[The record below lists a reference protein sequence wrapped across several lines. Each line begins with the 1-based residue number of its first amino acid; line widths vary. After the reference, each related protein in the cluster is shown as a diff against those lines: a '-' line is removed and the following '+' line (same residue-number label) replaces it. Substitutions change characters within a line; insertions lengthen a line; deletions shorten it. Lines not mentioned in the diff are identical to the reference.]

1 MKEMFENLKSVLVQ
15 CNRVIE
21 QYLTEN
27 KFSEE
32 QAIKALYEKSD
43 AVQIMYESGF
53 ISEKEKL
60 QPSSSGN
67 SCILSKITFPPVFHN
82 FSF

>member
-1 MKEMFENLKSVLVQ
+1 MFENLKSVLVQ

-27 KFSEE
+27 KFTEE

-53 ISEKEKL
+53 ISEETLLEYIKDSNPLSLPKEYI
-60 QPSSSGN
+60 N
-67 SCILSKITFPPVFHN
+67 VN
-82 FSF
+82 

>member
-1 MKEMFENLKSVLVQ
+1 MFENLKSVLVQ

-27 KFSEE
+27 KFTEE

-43 AVQIMYESGF
+43 AVQIMHESGF
-53 ISEKEKL
+53 ISEKTLREYI
-60 QPSSSGN
+60 QDSNP
-67 SCILSKITFPPVFHN
+67 LSLPKEYINVD
-82 FSF
+82 

>member
-1 MKEMFENLKSVLVQ
+1 MKEVFENLKSVLIQ
-15 CNRVIE
+15 SNKVIE
-21 QYLTEN
+21 QYLTGN

-53 ISEKEKL
+53 ISEKIFQEYINDKN
-60 QPSSSGN
+60 P
-67 SCILSKITFPPVFHN
+67 LSLPKEYINVD
-82 FSF
+82 

>member
-1 MKEMFENLKSVLVQ
+1 MKEVFENLKSVLVQ

-32 QAIKALYEKSD
+32 QAIKALYEKSE

-53 ISEKEKL
+53 ISEETLREYIKDSNPLSLPKEYI
-60 QPSSSGN
+60 N
-67 SCILSKITFPPVFHN
+67 VD
-82 FSF
+82 

>member
-1 MKEMFENLKSVLVQ
+1 MKEVFENLKSVLVQ

-27 KFSEE
+27 KFTEE

-53 ISEKEKL
+53 ISEKTLLEYIKDSN
-60 QPSSSGN
+60 P
-67 SCILSKITFPPVFHN
+67 LSLPKEYINVD
-82 FSF
+82 